1 MPSAC
6 NDPLRRSEVST
17 PTLHTAR
24 EVGVIIK
31 RHEQTVWRYRREGK
45 LRGTPVGGGFRFSD
59 KAIADFLA
67 GETPTA
73 KPKPSRNPKYSR

>member
-1 MPSAC
+1 M
-6 NDPLRRSEVST
+6 ST

-24 EVGVIIK
+24 EVGEMIK

-59 KAIADFLA
+59 EAIAEFLA
-67 GETPTA
+67 GETSTTPA
-73 KPKPSRNPKYSR
+73 PQPPKPSRHPKYSR